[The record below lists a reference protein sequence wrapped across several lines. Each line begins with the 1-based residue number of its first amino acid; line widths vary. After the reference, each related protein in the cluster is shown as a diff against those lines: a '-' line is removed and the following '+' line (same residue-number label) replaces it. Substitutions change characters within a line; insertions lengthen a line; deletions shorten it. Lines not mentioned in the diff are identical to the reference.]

1 MAKRKPKPDKPRA
14 LDTLNRVVI
23 PPEVREAIG
32 VESGDYVIFKVEGK
46 RAYIVPVEWAERTK

>member
-1 MAKRKPKPDKPRA
+1 MPKRRPTPNKPRPV
-14 LDTLNRVVI
+14 DGLNRVVI

-46 RAYIVPVEWAERTK
+46 RAYIVPVDWSERA